1 MTSAINTSTMRLRKY
16 LDETSLK
23 TSLTSTSAN
32 SYIEEKYLEISTKCY
47 LLNKQ
52 GGRLKLSSKAEK
64 WDGGVGGEVYLSRN
78 LRKVKE
84 KKFYKTKAQ
93 T

>member
-1 MTSAINTSTMRLRKY
+1 MRLRKY

-32 SYIEEKYLEISTKCY
+32 SYIEEKYLEISIKCY
-47 LLNKQ
+47 LFNKQ

-64 WDGGVGGEVYLSRN
+64 WGGGGGRGL
-78 LRKVKE
+78 LF
-84 KKFYKTKAQ
+84 KKS
-93 T
+93 

>member
-64 WDGGVGGEVYLSRN
+64 WGGGDEVYLSRN

-84 KKFYKTKAQ
+84 KKLYKTKAQ
-93 T
+93 A